1 MEVSIKKWGNSL
13 GIRIPQNILTKLKIK
28 ESQKLDIHI
37 ENSSIVIKPI
47 TDELELLLGQIT
59 PKNLHTEYDF
69 GSPQGDEIW

>member
-37 ENSSIVIKPI
+37 ENSSIIIKPI
-47 TDELELLLGQIT
+47 ADELDLLLKQI
-59 PKNLHTEYDF
+59 NSENAHNECDF
-69 GSPQGDEIW
+69 GSSQGNEIW